1 MNFFLTNLASFQFL
15 ISLRNIAFLL
25 LNCGA
30 LGATI
35 LVSFKGSQAAR
46 DWHLALIVMGIA
58 LFAVSLSHL
67 NHQGP
72 HATKVSGGAPA
83 VESTISSGV
92 QVLGESVMKLFLL
105 AAGVYIVLR
114 GLGLLLLFC
123 RKRVPDGPVTITRF
137 IVGALL
143 CVGILCVG
151 LSAHQLFSPGRSSS
165 SMNLDVKE

>member
-1 MNFFLTNLASFQFL
+1 MNFFLTSLASFQLL

-25 LNCGA
+25 LNWGA

-35 LVSFKGSQAAR
+35 LVSFRGSQAAR
-46 DWHLALIVMGIA
+46 YWLLALIVVGIA
-58 LFAVSLSHL
+58 LFAVSFSHL
-67 NHQGP
+67 NHQEP
-72 HATKVSGGAPA
+72 HAMKVSERVPA

-105 AAGVYIVLR
+105 AASVYIVLR

-123 RKRVPDGPVTITRF
+123 RKRVPDGPVAITRF

-143 CVGILCVG
+143 CVGILGVG
-151 LSAHQLFSPGRSSS
+151 LSAHRSFSPVRSSS
-165 SMNLDVKE
+165 SMNPDVRQ